1 MDERR
6 RSPGRPVEAD
16 PEAIALT
23 ALRLFDERGVD
34 AVTMSEVA
42 EAAGV
47 SRRTLFRWFP
57 SKAALVWGGTIEA
70 EDRFEVAWPAAPGG
84 TLLDHVR
91 VAYTASLAPLGD
103 EPEIT
108 RLRLRLIDENPDVF
122 AWGADVR
129 GHMLRLLEAR
139 IADDLGLARGELR
152 ATALAAAVAGA
163 AYAALA
169 WWARNDDARTPAD
182 VLDDAFAALRGA
194 LE

>member
-1 MDERR
+1 MTERR

-16 PEAIALT
+16 PDAIALT

-34 AVTMSEVA
+34 AVTMSEIA

-57 SKAALVWGGTIEA
+57 SKAALVWGGTVEA
-70 EDRFEVAWPAAPGG
+70 EDRFEVAWPAASGG
-84 TLLDHVR
+84 TLLEHIR
-91 VAYTASLAPLGD
+91 TAYTASLAPLGD

-108 RLRLRLIDENPDVF
+108 RLRLRLIDDHPDVF

-129 GHMLRLLEAR
+129 GHMVRQLETL

-163 AYAALA
+163 AYAALV
-169 WWARNDDARTPAD
+169 WWARSDDARTPAD
-182 VLDDAFAALRGA
+182 VLDDALAALRGA
-194 LE
+194 FE